1 MQNNRALRTKRIAL
15 SPQLLDDEPEGAP
28 EHWGV
33 RRAYLQAL
41 AAQGAEPVLLP
52 PNDLDAAVKILKQV
66 DGLILTGGPDLD
78 PRLYGQE
85 PTPELGR
92 VVPERDELELAAAN
106 FAIAQDL
113 PVLGICRGAQVGAV
127 ALGGTLFQDL
137 PTAGYGQVGHYH
149 GREAHSV
156 NQIANSWLL
165 EAFSESFAVNSY
177 HHQAIDDPG
186 KLQVVATAEDGVTE
200 AAFLAEHSFFWLVQW
215 HPELM
220 PSHWGLFAA
229 LIQTAQH
236 K

>member
-1 MQNNRALRTKRIAL
+1 MRTKRIAL

-52 PNDLDAAVKILKQV
+52 PNDLDTAVKILKRV

-92 VVPERDELELAAAN
+92 VIPERDELELTAAR
-106 FAIAQDL
+106 FALAQDL

-127 ALGGTLFQDL
+127 AVGGTLFQDL
-137 PTAGYGQVGHYH
+137 PTAGYGQIGHYH

-156 NQIANSWLL
+156 TQTAASWLL

-186 KLQVVATAEDGVTE
+186 KLQVVATAEDGITE

-220 PSHWGLFAA
+220 PSHWSLFAA
-229 LIQTAQH
+229 LVEAAR
-236 K
+236 

>member
-52 PNDLDAAVKILKQV
+52 PNDLDTAVKILKQV

-92 VVPERDELELAAAN
+92 GVPERDELELAAAN

-156 NQIANSWLL
+156 NQTANSWLL

-186 KLQVVATAEDGVTE
+186 KLQVVATADDGVTE